1 MSDFLPSDVD
11 NKKHYFTREHD
22 LRVDGHRLIE
32 RKTKISWKV
41 NGKYGH
47 IKDFVWVFTRSID
60 DRSYKVTE
68 IHGQE
73 GQEHQ
78 QPKFEID
85 TNMTE
90 DEVKK
95 FEEDWTSLWNLGTI
109 SLDN

>member
-1 MSDFLPSDVD
+1 MSDFLHSDVD
-11 NKKHYFTREHD
+11 NKKHYFTREHK
-22 LRVDGHRLIE
+22 LRVDDHVLIE
-32 RKTKISWKV
+32 RKAKISWKV

-47 IKDFVWVFTRSID
+47 IKTFVLVFTRSID
-60 DRSYKVTE
+60 DRSYRITE

-95 FEEDWTSLWNLGTI
+95 FEEDWFILWNPNNI
-109 SLDN
+109 

>member
-1 MSDFLPSDVD
+1 MSDFLPSDVYN
-11 NKKHYFTREHD
+11 NKHFFTEEHD

-47 IKDFVWVFTRSID
+47 IKDFVLVFTRIID

-78 QPKFEID
+78 QSKVE
-85 TNMTE
+85 TL
-90 DEVKK
+90 
-95 FEEDWTSLWNLGTI
+95 S
-109 SLDN
+109 

>member
-1 MSDFLPSDVD
+1 MSDFLPSDNYN
-11 NKKHYFTREHD
+11 NKHFFTEEHD

-47 IKDFVWVFTRSID
+47 VKDFVLVFTRIID

-73 GQEHQ
+73 RQE
-78 QPKFEID
+78 I
-85 TNMTE
+85 
-90 DEVKK
+90 
-95 FEEDWTSLWNLGTI
+95 
-109 SLDN
+109 